1 MTDALKGGGGGMAD
15 LSSENNPDALEM
27 VNDTTV
33 SLDNVLEHVSA
44 LYMDN
49 RYRPTKMNIYL
60 VSCFLA
66 IIITEAFFVK
76 LLHLK

>member
-1 MTDALKGGGGGMAD
+1 MMMCVGGGGGMAD

-27 VNDTTV
+27 VNDTAL

-49 RYRPTKMNIYL
+49 RWQHQNR
-60 VSCFLA
+60 
-66 IIITEAFFVK
+66 
-76 LLHLK
+76 

>member
-1 MTDALKGGGGGMAD
+1 MNDALKGGGGGMAD

-49 RYRPTKMNIYL
+49 RYRPTDKNEYLFGENKKDNIS
-60 VSCFLA
+60 VR
-66 IIITEAFFVK
+66 
-76 LLHLK
+76 